1 MKPLLPNLFSPVR
14 INSIE
19 LKNRA
24 VMPAMATAYGASDST
39 VTERLIAY
47 YRRRAQ
53 GGAGLVITEVC
64 AIDPRGRGFPNEIGS
79 WSDEFIPGLSRLA
92 GAIHDAGARC
102 AVQLHHA
109 GRESFKS
116 VLGVDPEAPSPVPSV
131 LLAQPCEEMSRD
143 RIGVIIQAYASAAAR
158 VREAGFDAVEVHGA
172 HGYLIGQFLS
182 PFSNKREDRYGGS
195 DENRARFALEIV
207 EAVRSR
213 VGDDFPLIVRFSA
226 EELVRGGYGLEFA
239 KWLAPSLVKAGADA
253 LHVSVGVYST
263 PGNLSI
269 ASMDTPPG
277 FNLHRAR
284 AIKGTAGVPVIGV
297 GRVHDPRLADE
308 AIARG
313 DADLI
318 SFGRQHIADPDFLA
332 KASRGDF
339 DDVRWCLACN
349 QGCIDRISFEM
360 KSSSCSINPEC
371 GRELTWESLKMSER
385 PKRLWIIG
393 AGPAGLSAA
402 LAASQKGHHIEIYE
416 RDDQAGGQLRSAS
429 RPPHKEG
436 FAQWVNWALRQL
448 KKNGITPRYKIEVDE
463 RMLRAEKPDAVILAT
478 GALPLIPDISGM
490 DAAQVV
496 DARDVLLEKVT
507 LSSPAV
513 VLGAGFV
520 GMETSD
526 FLLDRGIQ
534 VTLLEMSETPPVS
547 KMTAH
552 GYWLNKRLKEGGGR
566 LILGARVVR
575 IEPGAVL
582 YAIHGREEKIDGV
595 MLIINALGT
604 RSETGLASVCESL
617 NIPCIKAGDSVS
629 PRRLFEAVHEGA
641 RAGLEM

>member
-582 YAIHGREEKIDGV
+582 YAIHGRDEKIDGV